1 MYPVQA
7 YPPNKPHPSQAYAA
21 PEYPQDIRPL
31 ITRHRLR
38 RQRRRKA
45 ATLLTGA
52 SIALGIAALR
62 SPNASAHAPSTH
74 VPVTRTHTDPVEPA
88 NVAPD

>member
-1 MYPVQA
+1 MYASQVHSTRSA
-7 YPPNKPHPSQAYAA
+7 QAYAA

-31 ITRHRLR
+31 ITRHKLR
-38 RQRRRKA
+38 RRRRRKA

-62 SPNASAHAPSTH
+62 TPSASAAHTGSAH
-74 VPVTRTHTDPVEPA
+74 VPVTSTHLRPG
-88 NVAPD
+88 APQNAAPG